1 MDRHPARSPW
11 ALPTGVAAAILLA
24 SVVPLPGDG
33 MEPAPGPF
41 GVDAWLHV
49 VGYAALAAS
58 LSRAVSTAGHGTVVA
73 IAVAVAAAVGFGV
86 GIELLQTVVPTRG
99 FAWSDVAADAV
110 GSAIGG
116 TGWWR
121 SRRRFTDRG
130 GSEHR

>member
-41 GVDAWLHV
+41 GVDAWLHLL
-49 VGYAALAAS
+49 GYAALAAS
-58 LSRAVSTAGHGTVVA
+58 LSRAVSMGGHGAVV
-73 IAVAVAAAVGFGV
+73 AVAVAVTAAVGFGV

-116 TGWWR
+116 VGWWLPEAFYR
-121 SRRRFTDRG
+121 SRG
-130 GSEHR
+130 